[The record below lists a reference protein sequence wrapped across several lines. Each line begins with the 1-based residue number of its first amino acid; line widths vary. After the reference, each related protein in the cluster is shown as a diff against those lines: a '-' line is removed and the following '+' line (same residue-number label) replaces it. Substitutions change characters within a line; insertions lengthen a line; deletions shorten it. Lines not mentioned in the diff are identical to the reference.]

1 MPIKPYFPTSP
12 PLRATHVG
20 AVNTCPRRISALII
34 EEDLS
39 DIDSSDS
46 SWFLPAT
53 TYETVTISQKGP
65 VPAPAVVHPDFAN
78 LDVPT
83 AADTS
88 RRPSI
93 SLARL
98 QTKFQDD
105 DGDINIHLPN
115 YDCAVHSP
123 CSFKASSP
131 SLKRSSSK
139 SHSRRGSSSEVFFH
153 SPLRRFHTFSRSN
166 SASSTASSGSVSS
179 SGSSSAASGYES
191 PVFYP
196 DECSCDDLAPAA
208 DKREKECE
216 ISKTASS
223 MPIRVPGSAKRRRR
237 GCFVQEDV
245 SPQEDDELMDDDGS
259 SLEDWVQ
266 FAYTP
271 NSTFETALIS
281 EVVRRRRSDERFA
294 NLKNHGTGFE
304 RELEDAQF
312 YESNRRSEWMRDMV
326 RHYPQECGGGHML
339 PCF

>member
-20 AVNTCPRRISALII
+20 AVSSCPRRISALII

-39 DIDSSDS
+39 DIDTSDS

-53 TYETVTISQKGP
+53 TYETVTISQRGP
-65 VPAPAVVHPDFAN
+65 LPAPAVVQPEIAS
-78 LDVPT
+78 LDLPT

-93 SLARL
+93 CLARL
-98 QTKFQDD
+98 QTKFQD

-123 CSFKASSP
+123 CSFKPSSP
-131 SLKRSSSK
+131 GFKRAEPK
-139 SHSRRGSSSEVFFH
+139 SHSRRGSNSEVFFH
-153 SPLRRFHTFSRSN
+153 SPLRRFRTYSRSN
-166 SASSTASSGSVSS
+166 SSTASTGSVSS
-179 SGSSSAASGYES
+179 TGSSSAASGYES

-196 DECSCDDLAPAA
+196 DECSCDDFTA
-208 DKREKECE
+208 DKHQQKECE

-237 GCFVQEDV
+237 GCFVQDDV
-245 SPQEDDELMDDDGS
+245 SSNADDEAMDDDGS

-304 RELEDAQF
+304 RELESAQF
-312 YESNRRSEWMRDMV
+312 TESHRRSEWMRDMV
-326 RHYPQECGGGHML
+326 RCYPQECGGGHVL

>member
-53 TYETVTISQKGP
+53 TYETITISQKGP
-65 VPAPAVVHPDFAN
+65 VPAPAVSHPDVHN
-78 LDVPT
+78 VDVPT

-93 SLARL
+93 CLARL
-98 QTKFQDD
+98 QTQFQD

-115 YDCAVHSP
+115 YDGAVHSP
-123 CSFKASSP
+123 CSFQPGSP
-131 SLKRSSSK
+131 ARKRVK
-139 SHSRRGSSSEVFFH
+139 SRTQSRRGSSSEVYFH

-166 SASSTASSGSVSS
+166 SASSASSGSVSS

-196 DECSCDDLAPAA
+196 DECGCNDLATA

-245 SPQEDDELMDDDGS
+245 SPTEDDESMSDDS
-259 SLEDWVQ
+259 SVDDFVQ
-266 FAYTP
+266 FAYIAAAP

-281 EVVRRRRSDERFA
+281 EVVRRRQSDERFA
-294 NLKNHGTGFE
+294 SLKNHGAGYE
-304 RELEDAQF
+304 YELENAQF
-312 YESNRRSEWMRDMV
+312 FESHRRSEWMRDMV
-326 RHYPQECGGGHML
+326 RFYPQECGGGHML